1 MKPLKCR
8 CIGLLALQLVCAL
21 YAQPILIQP
30 QNQNMGGTSVSNLR
44 ILKQSEDGTEVTL
57 TVDFIYDGT
66 SGPTARLAPVITD
79 KKQPKAS
86 TWFGADPVSVG
97 AGHGTVSLR
106 VKYFNDDPGV
116 PPELTTDHVRVM
128 VLSSGGNAVVGQGI
142 FMKTIKWGSANAP
155 AVAARPPQPP
165 AESQDQASIR
175 ALAEARRVADEKAK
189 AQAQAQEEL
198 RLKAE
203 AEEKARQEAEL
214 KRQAEEQAAIA
225 KAAEEARVKAEEE
238 ERLAAERA
246 KAEEDAR
253 QARLKAAAEEKA
265 RQEAEA
271 RRQAEEQAK
280 AAKAAEEARAKA
292 EEEKRIAAERVKA
305 EEEARQARLKAA
317 AEEKAR
323 QEAELKHQAEEQAKE
338 AKAQEEKRLA
348 TESAKPPATAPPSQV
363 APAPRKAPFAI
374 SAKARSKVTNI
385 DVVNRNIDRTEM
397 TVAVEYQYNKE
408 DAMPKLG
415 VDLASTDEPLAADC
429 FTCVPVDI
437 GKGSR
442 NFVMLPVKLNAAA
455 AQNFKQSTLPTD
467 KVWIYL
473 LDDSGQKSYIFQ
485 GTMLLN
491 WHVPGAAPA
500 PAASPGNTLEIDNF
514 KQNDYFSGYIIVKYN
529 LAIPSGKLRLRIQDS
544 SDPAVAGYFASDDI
558 PVKEGPGQQL
568 VKIGVPK
575 ESKSPDVFSADTIVV
590 QLLSDKNAVLA
601 TFKRQTPMSWAKP
614 K

>member
-1 MKPLKCR
+1 V
-8 CIGLLALQLVCAL
+8 I
-21 YAQPILIQP
+21 
-30 QNQNMGGTSVSNLR
+30 
-44 ILKQSEDGTEVTL
+44 
-57 TVDFIYDGT
+57 
-66 SGPTARLAPVITD
+66 RLA
-79 KKQPKAS
+79 
-86 TWFGADPVSVG
+86 
-97 AGHGTVSLR
+97 
-106 VKYFNDDPGV
+106 
-116 PPELTTDHVRVM
+116 
-128 VLSSGGNAVVGQGI
+128 
-142 FMKTIKWGSANAP
+142 
-155 AVAARPPQPP
+155 
-165 AESQDQASIR
+165 AER
-175 ALAEARRVADEKAK
+175 AK
-189 AQAQAQEEL
+189 AEEDARQA
-198 RLKAE
+198 RLKAA
-203 AEEKARQEAEL
+203 AEEKARQEAEAR
-214 KRQAEEQAAIA
+214 RQAEEQAKAA

-238 ERLAAERA
+238 KRLAAERA

>member
-1 MKPLKCR
+1 
-8 CIGLLALQLVCAL
+8 
-21 YAQPILIQP
+21 
-30 QNQNMGGTSVSNLR
+30 
-44 ILKQSEDGTEVTL
+44 
-57 TVDFIYDGT
+57 
-66 SGPTARLAPVITD
+66 
-79 KKQPKAS
+79 
-86 TWFGADPVSVG
+86 
-97 AGHGTVSLR
+97 
-106 VKYFNDDPGV
+106 
-116 PPELTTDHVRVM
+116 
-128 VLSSGGNAVVGQGI
+128 
-142 FMKTIKWGSANAP
+142 
-155 AVAARPPQPP
+155 
-165 AESQDQASIR
+165 
-175 ALAEARRVADEKAK
+175 
-189 AQAQAQEEL
+189 
-198 RLKAE
+198 
-203 AEEKARQEAEL
+203 
-214 KRQAEEQAAIA
+214 
-225 KAAEEARVKAEEE
+225 
-238 ERLAAERA
+238 
-246 KAEEDAR
+246 
-253 QARLKAAAEEKA
+253 
-265 RQEAEA
+265 
-271 RRQAEEQAK
+271 
-280 AAKAAEEARAKA
+280 
-292 EEEKRIAAERVKA
+292 
-305 EEEARQARLKAA
+305 
-317 AEEKAR
+317 
-323 QEAELKHQAEEQAKE
+323 
-338 AKAQEEKRLA
+338 
-348 TESAKPPATAPPSQV
+348 
-363 APAPRKAPFAI
+363 
-374 SAKARSKVTNI
+374 
-385 DVVNRNIDRTEM
+385 M